1 MAFLFTY
8 FFIIDFKFGGV
19 FLKKNGRMA
28 CMGGGC
34 SPKQLN
40 QYELAIAHDELLGGV
55 SATIGTPGTQQD
67 WQ

>member
-1 MAFLFTY
+1 
-8 FFIIDFKFGGV
+8 
-19 FLKKNGRMA
+19 
-28 CMGGGC
+28 MGGGC